1 MTSRRETIKDDTH
14 FWVLKLMQDNPGMTQ
29 RALAK
34 ELGISLGGANY
45 CLQALVEKGWLKI
58 QNFSKSENKMGY
70 AWLDTG
76 THDSLLE
83 AASFIATLQKR
94 QGLQVSCPEEIA
106 FAQKWIDAAQIQKL
120 AAPLAKNGYGQ
131 YLLSLIK

>member
-45 CLQALVEKGWLKI
+45 CLQALVEKGWLKM
-58 QNFSKSENKMGY
+58 QNFSKSENKLGY
-70 AWLDTG
+70 AYLLTPVGIAEKTALTG
-76 THDSLLE
+76 RFLKRKMQEYENLKAEIE
-83 AASFIATLQKR
+83 ALQKEV
-94 QGLQVSCPEEIA
+94 GNTHA
-106 FAQKWIDAAQIQKL
+106 
-120 AAPLAKNGYGQ
+120 
-131 YLLSLIK
+131 

>member
-1 MTSRRETIKDDTH
+1 MNDTTRRREIVKDDTH

-58 QNFSKSENKMGY
+58 KNFSQSKNKMGY
-70 AWLDTG
+70 AYILTPVGVTEKAALTG
-76 THDSLLE
+76 RFLKRKMQEYEDLKAEIEALQRDVKPAESAKKK
-83 AASFIATLQKR
+83 AASK
-94 QGLQVSCPEEIA
+94 
-106 FAQKWIDAAQIQKL
+106 
-120 AAPLAKNGYGQ
+120 
-131 YLLSLIK
+131 